1 MNNFW
6 KTFFGSAFGSMVGI
20 MISSVLSVILF
31 FVMIGAMVGSGAE
44 SQTKPLSSASVLHIQ
59 LNYELRDQTT
69 SNPFENIERGEFSTT
84 SKPGLY
90 DLIRTINHASSDDK
104 IKGIYLEISQVPA
117 GIANTQELRKALQ
130 TFRASGKFIYTY
142 SDVLS
147 QKGLYL
153 ASAGDKIFLNPAGD
167 VEFKGLSSTFMSFK
181 RLLDKLGVQAE
192 VFRPEGNKFKSAV
205 EPFFLEKMSP
215 ENRAQ
220 TFTFLN
226 TIWSEMLAEMSDSR
240 KISTADLNRIADG
253 LEIYNT
259 MSAVSTGMADSLMY
273 KDEFIALMKKKSGL
287 EEKDKLRLVSP
298 GEYFDLVKSKMNEG
312 SKDNKIA
319 VVFAEGEIIYGK
331 GDNETIGNERLSK
344 QLQKAREDESVKA
357 VVLRV
362 NSPGG
367 SALAS
372 EIIWREVE
380 LTKAKKPV
388 IVSMGNLAA
397 SGGYYISCGA
407 TRIFADP
414 GTLTGSIGVFGML
427 YNAQGFLNDKLG
439 ITTDTVKTNRYSD
452 FFSFARNMEDAERT
466 YLNRS
471 VNDIYQLFL
480 KRVSDGRKMSVA
492 NVDSIAQGRVWAGK
506 DALKLGLVDEM
517 GTLQDAIQAAAKTV
531 NISDYSVM
539 TLPESTDFW
548 QSLFNQ
554 KDNTVDAYMKKNLGE
569 GYHILE
575 GFRSLEQTKGVQAR
589 MPFNMEI
596 Q

>member
-6 KTFFGSAFGSMVGI
+6 KTFFGSAFGAMVGV
-20 MISSVLSVILF
+20 MVSSVLAVVLV
-31 FVMIGAMVGSGAE
+31 FVMIGAMIGSGSE
-44 SQTKPLSSASVLHIQ
+44 SKAKPLGSASVLH
-59 LNYELRDQTT
+59 LKLDYALSDQTNN
-69 SNPFENIERGEFSTT
+69 NPFENLNRGEFSTT

-90 DLIRTINHASSDDK
+90 DLVKVINHASSDDK
-104 IKGIYLEISQVPA
+104 IKGIYLEISEVPA
-117 GIANTQELRKALQ
+117 GMANAQELRKALAA
-130 TFRASGKFIYTY
+130 FRSSGKFVYTY
-142 SDVLS
+142 SDVLT

-153 ASAGDKIFLNPAGD
+153 ATAGDKIFLNPAGD
-167 VEFKGLSSTFMSFK
+167 VEFKGLSTTFISFK
-181 RLLDKLGVQAE
+181 RLLDKMGVQAE
-192 VFRPEGNKFKSAV
+192 IFRPEGNKFKSAV

-220 TFTFLN
+220 TFKFLN
-226 TIWSEMLAEMSDSR
+226 TMWAEMVGEMSESR
-240 KISTADLNRIADG
+240 KIAVADMNRIADG

-259 MSAVSTGMADSLMY
+259 MSAVKLGMADSLLY
-273 KDEFIALMKKKSGL
+273 KDQFISLMKKKCGI
-287 EEKDKLRLVSP
+287 EDKDKLRLVGP
-298 GEYFDLVKSKMNEG
+298 GEYFDLVKSKLNEG

-319 VVFAEGEIIYGK
+319 VVFAEGEIVYGK
-331 GDNETIGNERLSK
+331 GDNETIGNESLCK
-344 QLQKAREDESVKA
+344 QLQKAREDDKVKA

-380 LTKAKKPV
+380 ITKAKKPV

-407 TRIFADP
+407 NKIYADP

-427 YNAQGFLNDKLG
+427 YNAQGLLNDKLG
-439 ITTDTVKTNRYSD
+439 ILTDTVKTNRYSD
-452 FFSFARNMEDAERT
+452 FFSFARNMEDAEKT

-492 NVDSIAQGRVWAGK
+492 NVDSIAQGRVWAGR
-506 DALKLGLVDEM
+506 DALGLGLVDEL
-517 GTLQDAIQAAAKTV
+517 GTLQDAIAAAAKEV
-531 NISDYSVM
+531 NVTDYSIM
-539 TLPESTDFW
+539 TLPESGDFW
-548 QSLFNQ
+548 QSLFEQ

-569 GYHILE
+569 GYKILE

>member
-6 KTFFGSAFGSMVGI
+6 KTFFGSAFGAMVGV
-20 MISSVLSVILF
+20 MVSSVLAVVLV
-31 FVMIGAMVGSGAE
+31 FVMIGAMIGSGTE
-44 SQTKPLSSASVLHIQ
+44 SQVKPLGPASVLH
-59 LNYELRDQTT
+59 LKLDYSLGDQTRN
-69 SNPFENIERGEFSTT
+69 NPFENLNRGEFSTT

-90 DLIRTINHASSDDK
+90 DLVKVINHASSDDK
-104 IKGIYLEISQVPA
+104 IKGIYLEISEVPA
-117 GIANTQELRKALQ
+117 GIANAQELRKALLA
-130 TFRASGKFIYTY
+130 FRSGGKFVYTY
-142 SDVLS
+142 SDVLT

-153 ASAGDKIFLNPAGD
+153 ATAGDKIFLNPAGD
-167 VEFKGLSSTFMSFK
+167 VEFKGLSTTFVSFK
-181 RLLDKLGVQAE
+181 RLLDKIGVEAE
-192 VFRPEGNKFKSAV
+192 IFRPEGNKFKSAV

-220 TFTFLN
+220 TFKFLN
-226 TIWSEMLAEMSDSR
+226 TMWAEMVGEMSESR
-240 KISTADLNRIADG
+240 KISAADLNRIADG

-259 MSAVSTGMADSLMY
+259 MSAVKLGMADSLLY
-273 KDEFIALMKKKSGL
+273 KDQFISLMKKKCGI
-287 EEKDKLRLVSP
+287 EDKDKLRLVGP
-298 GEYFDLVKSKMNEG
+298 GEYFDLVKSKLNEG

-319 VVFAEGEIIYGK
+319 VVFAEGEIVYGK
-331 GDNETIGNERLSK
+331 GDNETIGNESLCR
-344 QLQKAREDESVKA
+344 QLQKARDDDKVKA

-380 LTKAKKPV
+380 ITKAKKPV

-407 TRIFADP
+407 NKIYADP

-427 YNAQGFLNDKLG
+427 YNAQGLLNDKLG
-439 ITTDTVKTNRYSD
+439 IMTDTVKTNRYSD
-452 FFSFARNMEDAERT
+452 FFSFARNMEDAEKT

-492 NVDSIAQGRVWAGK
+492 EVDSIAQGRVWAGR
-506 DALKLGLVDEM
+506 DALGLGLVDEL
-517 GTLQDAIQAAAKTV
+517 GTLQDAIAAAAKEV
-531 NISDYSVM
+531 NVTDYSII

-548 QSLFNQ
+548 QSLFDQ

-569 GYHILE
+569 GYRILE

>member
-1 MNNFW
+1 
-6 KTFFGSAFGSMVGI
+6 MVGV
-20 MISSVLSVILF
+20 MVSSVLAVVLV
-31 FVMIGAMVGSGAE
+31 FVMIGAMIGSGTE
-44 SQTKPLSSASVLHIQ
+44 SQVKPLGPASVLH
-59 LNYELRDQTT
+59 LKLDYSLGDQTRN
-69 SNPFENIERGEFSTT
+69 NPFENLNRGEFSTT

-90 DLIRTINHASSDDK
+90 DLVKVINHASSDDK
-104 IKGIYLEISQVPA
+104 IKGIYLEISEVPA
-117 GIANTQELRKALQ
+117 GIANAQELRKALLA
-130 TFRASGKFIYTY
+130 FRSGGKFVYTY
-142 SDVLS
+142 SDVLT

-153 ASAGDKIFLNPAGD
+153 ATAGDKIFLNPAGD
-167 VEFKGLSSTFMSFK
+167 VEFKGLSTTFVSFK
-181 RLLDKLGVQAE
+181 RLLDKIGVEAE
-192 VFRPEGNKFKSAV
+192 IFRPEGNKFKSAV

-220 TFTFLN
+220 TFKFLN
-226 TIWSEMLAEMSDSR
+226 TMWAEMVGEMSESR
-240 KISTADLNRIADG
+240 KISAADLNRIADG

-259 MSAVSTGMADSLMY
+259 MSAVKLGMADSLLY
-273 KDEFIALMKKKSGL
+273 KDQFISLMKKKCGI
-287 EEKDKLRLVSP
+287 EDKDKLRLVGP
-298 GEYFDLVKSKMNEG
+298 GEYFDLVKSKLNEG

-319 VVFAEGEIIYGK
+319 VVFAEGEIVYGK
-331 GDNETIGNERLSK
+331 GDNETIGNESLCR
-344 QLQKAREDESVKA
+344 QLQKARDDDKVKA

-380 LTKAKKPV
+380 ITKAKKPV

-407 TRIFADP
+407 NKIYADP

-427 YNAQGFLNDKLG
+427 YNAQGLLNDKLG
-439 ITTDTVKTNRYSD
+439 IMTDTVKTNRYSD
-452 FFSFARNMEDAERT
+452 FFSFARNMEDAEKT

-492 NVDSIAQGRVWAGK
+492 EVDSIAQGRVWAGR
-506 DALKLGLVDEM
+506 DALGLGLVDEL
-517 GTLQDAIQAAAKTV
+517 GTLQDAIAAAAKEV
-531 NISDYSVM
+531 NVTDYSII

-548 QSLFNQ
+548 QSLFDQ

-569 GYHILE
+569 GYRILE

>member
-1 MNNFW
+1 
-6 KTFFGSAFGSMVGI
+6 MV
-20 MISSVLSVILF
+20 SSVLAVVLV
-31 FVMIGAMVGSGAE
+31 FVMIGAMIGSGTE
-44 SQTKPLSSASVLHIQ
+44 SQVKPLGPASVLH
-59 LNYELRDQTT
+59 LKLDYSLGDQTRN
-69 SNPFENIERGEFSTT
+69 NPFENLNRGEFSTT

-90 DLIRTINHASSDDK
+90 DLVKVINHASSDDK
-104 IKGIYLEISQVPA
+104 IKGIYLEISEVPA
-117 GIANTQELRKALQ
+117 GIANAQELRKALLA
-130 TFRASGKFIYTY
+130 FRSGGKFVYTY
-142 SDVLS
+142 SDVLT

-153 ASAGDKIFLNPAGD
+153 ATAGDKIFLNPAGD
-167 VEFKGLSSTFMSFK
+167 VEFKGLSTTFVSFK
-181 RLLDKLGVQAE
+181 RLLDKIGVEAE
-192 VFRPEGNKFKSAV
+192 IFRPEGNKFKSAV

-220 TFTFLN
+220 TFKFLN
-226 TIWSEMLAEMSDSR
+226 TMWAEMVGEMSESR
-240 KISTADLNRIADG
+240 KISAADLNRIADG

-259 MSAVSTGMADSLMY
+259 MSAVKLGMADSLLY
-273 KDEFIALMKKKSGL
+273 KDQFISLMKKKCGI
-287 EEKDKLRLVSP
+287 EDKDKLRLVGP
-298 GEYFDLVKSKMNEG
+298 GEYFDLVKSKLNEG

-319 VVFAEGEIIYGK
+319 VVFAEGEIVYGK
-331 GDNETIGNERLSK
+331 GDNETIGNESLCR
-344 QLQKAREDESVKA
+344 QLQKARDDDKVKA

-380 LTKAKKPV
+380 ITKAKKPV

-407 TRIFADP
+407 NKIYADP

-427 YNAQGFLNDKLG
+427 YNAQGLLNDKLG
-439 ITTDTVKTNRYSD
+439 IMTDTVKTNRYSD
-452 FFSFARNMEDAERT
+452 FFSFARNMEDAEKT

-492 NVDSIAQGRVWAGK
+492 EVDSIAQGRVWAGR
-506 DALKLGLVDEM
+506 DALGLGLVDEL
-517 GTLQDAIQAAAKTV
+517 GTLQDAIAAAAKEV
-531 NISDYSVM
+531 NVTDYSII

-548 QSLFNQ
+548 QSLFDQ

-569 GYHILE
+569 GYRILE

>member
-1 MNNFW
+1 
-6 KTFFGSAFGSMVGI
+6 MVGV
-20 MISSVLSVILF
+20 MVSSVLAVVLV
-31 FVMIGAMVGSGAE
+31 FVMIGAMIGSGAE
-44 SQTKPLSSASVLHIQ
+44 SKAKPLGSASVLH
-59 LNYELRDQTT
+59 LKLDYALSDQTNN
-69 SNPFENIERGEFSTT
+69 NPFENLNRGEFSTT

-90 DLIRTINHASSDDK
+90 DLVKVINHASSDDK
-104 IKGIYLEISQVPA
+104 IKGIYLEISEVPA
-117 GIANTQELRKALQ
+117 GMANAQELRKALVA
-130 TFRASGKFIYTY
+130 FRSSGKFVYTY
-142 SDVLS
+142 SDVLT

-153 ASAGDKIFLNPAGD
+153 ATAGDKIFLNPAGD
-167 VEFKGLSSTFMSFK
+167 VEFKGLSTTFISFK
-181 RLLDKLGVQAE
+181 RLLDKMGVQAE
-192 VFRPEGNKFKSAV
+192 IFRPEGNKFKSAV

-220 TFTFLN
+220 TFKFLN
-226 TIWSEMLAEMSDSR
+226 TMWTEMVGEMSESR
-240 KISTADLNRIADG
+240 KIAVADMNRIADG

-259 MSAVSTGMADSLMY
+259 MSAVKLGMADSLLY
-273 KDEFIALMKKKSGL
+273 KDQFISLMKKKCGI
-287 EEKDKLRLVSP
+287 EDKDKLRLVGP
-298 GEYFDLVKSKMNEG
+298 GEYFDLVKSKLNEG

-319 VVFAEGEIIYGK
+319 VVFAEGEIVYGK
-331 GDNETIGNERLSK
+331 GDNETIGNESLCK
-344 QLQKAREDESVKA
+344 QLQKAREDDKVKA

-380 LTKAKKPV
+380 ITKAKKPV

-407 TRIFADP
+407 NKIYADP

-427 YNAQGFLNDKLG
+427 YNAQGLLNDKLG
-439 ITTDTVKTNRYSD
+439 ILTDTVKTNRYSD
-452 FFSFARNMEDAERT
+452 FFSFARNMEDAEKT

-492 NVDSIAQGRVWAGK
+492 NVDSIAQGRVWAGR
-506 DALKLGLVDEM
+506 DALGLGLVDEL
-517 GTLQDAIQAAAKTV
+517 GTLQDAIAAAAKEV
-531 NISDYSVM
+531 NVTDYSIM
-539 TLPESTDFW
+539 TLPESGDFW
-548 QSLFNQ
+548 QSLFEQ

-569 GYHILE
+569 GYKILE

>member
-6 KTFFGSAFGSMVGI
+6 KTFFGSAFGAMVGV
-20 MISSVLSVILF
+20 MVSSVLAVVLV
-31 FVMIGAMVGSGAE
+31 FVMIGAMIGSGAE
-44 SQTKPLSSASVLHIQ
+44 SKAKPLGSASVLH
-59 LNYELRDQTT
+59 LKLDYALSDQTNN
-69 SNPFENIERGEFSTT
+69 NPFENLNRGEFSTT

-90 DLIRTINHASSDDK
+90 DLVKVINHASSDDK
-104 IKGIYLEISQVPA
+104 IKGIYLEISEVPA
-117 GIANTQELRKALQ
+117 GMANAQELRKALVA
-130 TFRASGKFIYTY
+130 FRSSGKFVYTY
-142 SDVLS
+142 SDVLT

-153 ASAGDKIFLNPAGD
+153 ATAGDKIFLNPAGD
-167 VEFKGLSSTFMSFK
+167 VEFKGLSTTFISFK
-181 RLLDKLGVQAE
+181 RLLDKMGVQAE
-192 VFRPEGNKFKSAV
+192 IFRPEGNKFKSAV

-220 TFTFLN
+220 TFKFLN
-226 TIWSEMLAEMSDSR
+226 TMWAEMVGEMSESR
-240 KISTADLNRIADG
+240 KIAVADMNRIADG

-259 MSAVSTGMADSLMY
+259 MSAVKLGMADSLLY
-273 KDEFIALMKKKSGL
+273 KDQFISLMKKKCGI
-287 EEKDKLRLVSP
+287 EDKDKLRLVGP
-298 GEYFDLVKSKMNEG
+298 GEYFDLVKSKLNEG

-319 VVFAEGEIIYGK
+319 VVFAEGEIVYGK
-331 GDNETIGNERLSK
+331 GDNETIGNESLCK
-344 QLQKAREDESVKA
+344 QLQKAREDDKVKA

-380 LTKAKKPV
+380 ITKAKKPV

-407 TRIFADP
+407 NKIYADP

-427 YNAQGFLNDKLG
+427 YNAQGLLNDKLG
-439 ITTDTVKTNRYSD
+439 ILTDTVKTNRYSD
-452 FFSFARNMEDAERT
+452 FFSFARNMEDAEKT

-492 NVDSIAQGRVWAGK
+492 NVDSIAQGRVWAGR
-506 DALKLGLVDEM
+506 DALALGLVDEL
-517 GTLQDAIQAAAKTV
+517 GTLQDAIAAAAKEV
-531 NISDYSVM
+531 NVTDYSIM
-539 TLPESTDFW
+539 TLPESGDFW
-548 QSLFNQ
+548 QSLFEQ

-569 GYHILE
+569 GYKILE

>member
-1 MNNFW
+1 
-6 KTFFGSAFGSMVGI
+6 MVGV
-20 MISSVLSVILF
+20 MVSSVLAVVLV
-31 FVMIGAMVGSGAE
+31 FVMIGAMIGSGAE
-44 SQTKPLSSASVLHIQ
+44 SKAKPLGSASVLH
-59 LNYELRDQTT
+59 LKLDYALSDQTNN
-69 SNPFENIERGEFSTT
+69 NPFENLNRGEFSTT

-90 DLIRTINHASSDDK
+90 DLVKVINHASSDDK
-104 IKGIYLEISQVPA
+104 IKGIYLEISEVPA
-117 GIANTQELRKALQ
+117 GMANAQELRKALVA
-130 TFRASGKFIYTY
+130 FRSSGKFVYTY
-142 SDVLS
+142 SDVLT

-153 ASAGDKIFLNPAGD
+153 ATAGDKIFLNPAGD
-167 VEFKGLSSTFMSFK
+167 VEFKGLSTTFISFK
-181 RLLDKLGVQAE
+181 RLLDKMGVQAE
-192 VFRPEGNKFKSAV
+192 IFRPEGNKFKSAV

-220 TFTFLN
+220 TFKFLN
-226 TIWSEMLAEMSDSR
+226 TMWAEMVGEMSESR
-240 KISTADLNRIADG
+240 KIAVADMNRIADG

-259 MSAVSTGMADSLMY
+259 MSAVKLGMADSLLY
-273 KDEFIALMKKKSGL
+273 KDQFISLMKKKCGI
-287 EEKDKLRLVSP
+287 EDKDKLRLVGP
-298 GEYFDLVKSKMNEG
+298 GEYFDLVKSKLNEG

-319 VVFAEGEIIYGK
+319 VVFAEGEIVYGK
-331 GDNETIGNERLSK
+331 GDNETIGNESLCK
-344 QLQKAREDESVKA
+344 QLQKAREDDKVKA

-380 LTKAKKPV
+380 ITKAKKPV

-407 TRIFADP
+407 NKIYADP

-427 YNAQGFLNDKLG
+427 YNAQGLLNDKLG
-439 ITTDTVKTNRYSD
+439 ILTDTVKTNRYSD
-452 FFSFARNMEDAERT
+452 FFSFARNMEDAEKT

-492 NVDSIAQGRVWAGK
+492 NVDSIAQGRVWAGR
-506 DALKLGLVDEM
+506 DALGLGLVDEL
-517 GTLQDAIQAAAKTV
+517 GTLQDAIAAAAKEV
-531 NISDYSVM
+531 NVTDYSIM
-539 TLPESTDFW
+539 TLPESGDFW
-548 QSLFNQ
+548 QSLFEQ

-569 GYHILE
+569 GYKILE

>member
-6 KTFFGSAFGSMVGI
+6 KTFFGSAFGAMVGV
-20 MISSVLSVILF
+20 MVSSVLAVVLV
-31 FVMIGAMVGSGAE
+31 FVMIGAMIGSGSE
-44 SQTKPLSSASVLHIQ
+44 SKAKPLGSASVLH
-59 LNYELRDQTT
+59 LKLDYALSDQTNN
-69 SNPFENIERGEFSTT
+69 NPFENLNRGEFSTT

-90 DLIRTINHASSDDK
+90 DLVKVINHASSDDK
-104 IKGIYLEISQVPA
+104 IKGIYLEISEVPA
-117 GIANTQELRKALQ
+117 GMANAQELRKALVA
-130 TFRASGKFIYTY
+130 FRTSGKFVYTY
-142 SDVLS
+142 SDVLT

-153 ASAGDKIFLNPAGD
+153 ATAGDKIFLNPAGD
-167 VEFKGLSSTFMSFK
+167 VEFKGLSTTFISFK
-181 RLLDKLGVQAE
+181 RLLDKMGVQAE

-220 TFTFLN
+220 TFKFLN
-226 TIWSEMLAEMSDSR
+226 TMWAEMVGEMSDSR
-240 KISTADLNRIADG
+240 KIAVADMNRIADG

-259 MSAVSTGMADSLMY
+259 MSAVKLGMADSLLY
-273 KDEFIALMKKKSGL
+273 KDQFISLMKKKCGI
-287 EEKDKLRLVSP
+287 EDKEKLRLVGP
-298 GEYFDLVKSKMNEG
+298 GEYFDLVKSKLNEG

-319 VVFAEGEIIYGK
+319 VVFAEGEIVYGK
-331 GDNETIGNERLSK
+331 GDNETIGNESLCK
-344 QLQKAREDESVKA
+344 QLQKAREDDKVKA

-380 LTKAKKPV
+380 ITKAKKPV

-407 TRIFADP
+407 NKIYADP

-427 YNAQGFLNDKLG
+427 YNAQGLLNDKLG
-439 ITTDTVKTNRYSD
+439 ILTDTVKTNRYSD
-452 FFSFARNMEDAERT
+452 FFSFARNMEDAEKT

-492 NVDSIAQGRVWAGK
+492 NVDSIAQGRVWAGR
-506 DALKLGLVDEM
+506 DALGLGLVDEL
-517 GTLQDAIQAAAKTV
+517 GTLQDAIAAAAKEV
-531 NISDYSVM
+531 NVTDYSIM
-539 TLPESTDFW
+539 TLPESGDFW
-548 QSLFNQ
+548 QSLFEQ

-569 GYHILE
+569 GYKILE
-575 GFRSLEQTKGVQAR
+575 GFRSLEQTRGVQAR